1 VPSPAQCRHQK
12 RIGIGIFNAHW
23 NSPQLKNAANVGGSR
38 VKKLWK
44 NRRGKQ
50 NCHHRF
56 VVAVD
61 WRGAFF
67 GNFFVIPDNAVA
79 EANSRATWRLKF

>member
-1 VPSPAQCRHQK
+1 VPSPAQCLHQK
-12 RIGIGIFNAHW
+12 RLGIGIFNAHW
-23 NSPQLKNAANVGGSR
+23 NSPQSKNAANVGGSR

-50 NCHHRF
+50 NCHYRF

-61 WRGAFF
+61 WRTLFWKF
-67 GNFFVIPDNAVA
+67 LVIPDNAGA
-79 EANSRATWRLKF
+79 DRLKWSCG